1 MFNNVESL
9 AKKLLKR
16 MEEVTVEDPME
27 VESDEEMVAG
37 EEEELSVVEN
47 SADEQGPNSYIIPD
61 RYILRTKRVVS
72 PQPKILDGWD
82 GVSILDRKF
91 FLYESCWWHSTFRKS
106 RN

>member
-1 MFNNVESL
+1 M
-9 AKKLLKR
+9 
-16 MEEVTVEDPME
+16 
-27 VESDEEMVAG
+27 
-37 EEEELSVVEN
+37 LSNRIEVEN

-91 FLYESCWWHSTFRKS
+91 FLYESEDSLCNELLEIHGYIIPWDIPIDMCTNGYPLHSMT
-106 RN
+106 